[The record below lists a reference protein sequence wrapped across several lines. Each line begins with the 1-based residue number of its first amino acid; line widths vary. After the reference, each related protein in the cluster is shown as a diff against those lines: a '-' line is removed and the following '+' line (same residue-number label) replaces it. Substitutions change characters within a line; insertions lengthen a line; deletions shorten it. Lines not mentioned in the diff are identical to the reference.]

1 MTLTEDEFA
10 LLDLLVQVD
19 RPHDL
24 AEFFPPLNPPPGSE
38 DEVSPARPGEIVFT
52 PLTYDGVGADHPG
65 IAAWT
70 ERELA
75 LHEVARR
82 MEDKGLV
89 RVVHPSGGAYGN
101 LVQITEAGRVAL
113 NAAHGEPGR

>member
-19 RPHDL
+19 RPRDL
-24 AEFFPPLNPPPGSE
+24 AEFFPPLNPPPGCG
-38 DEVSPARPGEIVFT
+38 DEVSPARRGEIVFT
-52 PLTYDGVGADHPG
+52 PLTFDGVGADHPG

-89 RVVHPSGGAYGN
+89 MVVHPSGGAYGN
-101 LVQITEAGRVAL
+101 LVQITAAGCVAL
-113 NAAHGEPGR
+113 AAAQSDTGR